1 MSEIGYRIGEALVMG
16 LLRFVCIF
24 RRHKYQL
31 IRSAHGDELSCFHC
45 DKEVRF
51 YRVLD
56 FREGRKR
63 SSADTTNEGN

>member
-1 MSEIGYRIGEALVMG
+1 MSEIGYRIFEVLVMG

-31 IRSAHGDELSCFHC
+31 IITEGGGELLCFHC

-56 FREGRKR
+56 FRP
-63 SSADTTNEGN
+63 TN